1 MEFEQV
7 AAIEAHRALGSEMR
21 LALTL
26 ALTLVVG
33 LVTSGCAAD
42 RMLVPPSDQRPSDEP
57 LYLAKLHYGNG
68 DYGLAEQYYRSAVEA
83 NQDSIDAWLG
93 LAASYDRLRRFDL
106 ADRAYRVIVE
116 KVGYTPTVLNNLGYH
131 YMLRGNL
138 SRAKGY
144 LLDAQRKDPD
154 NPLIE
159 HNLALLET
167 WADDPG
173 GALR

>member
-1 MEFEQV
+1 
-7 AAIEAHRALGSEMR
+7 MR
-21 LALTL
+21 LAFTLAITLTL
-26 ALTLVVG
+26 GVG
-33 LVTSGCAAD
+33 LVTSGCAAG

-83 NQDSIDAWLG
+83 NQNSIDAWLG
-93 LAASYDRLRRFDL
+93 LAACYDRLRRFDL

-116 KVGYTPTVLNNLGYH
+116 KVGYSPTVLNNLGYH
-131 YMLRGNL
+131 YMLRGDL
-138 SRAKGY
+138 RRAKGY
-144 LLDAQRKDPD
+144 LLDARKKDPD

-167 WADDPG
+167 WADAPG